1 MRRAFHIFITTG
13 GHARYVET
21 VENLAAARKRLKQL
35 ASKSS
40 GDCFLYSIESG
51 IVELIVRPA
60 LPKRLQK
67 AAKPQIVRGG
77 SRVDTAGRHNESGG
91 IE

>member
-1 MRRAFHIFITTG
+1 MHPTFDIFTTAD

-21 VENLAAARKRLKQL
+21 VKNLAAARKRLKQL

-40 GDCFLYSIESG
+40 GDCFLYSIQSG
-51 IVELIVRPA
+51 ILELLVRPE

-67 AAKPQIVRGG
+67 ARKSLIVRGRRG
-77 SRVDTAGRHNESGG
+77 S
-91 IE
+91 

>member
-1 MRRAFHIFITTG
+1 MRRAFHIFITAG

-35 ASKSS
+35 ASESS

-51 IVELIVRPA
+51 VVELIVRPE
-60 LPKRLQK
+60 LPKPLQK
-67 AAKPQIVRGG
+67 ARKPHIIRG
-77 SRVDTAGRHNESGG
+77 RVAS
-91 IE
+91 

>member
-1 MRRAFHIFITTG
+1 MEAKMRSTFDIFTTAG

-21 VENLAAARKRLKQL
+21 VKNLAAARKRLKQL

-40 GDCFLYSIESG
+40 GDCFLYSIQSG
-51 IVELIVRPA
+51 IVELIVRPD

-67 AAKPQIVRGG
+67 ARTPQIVRGRLA
-77 SRVDTAGRHNESGG
+77 S
-91 IE
+91 